1 MEYINYK
8 LVVDDKDV
16 LGYLRE
22 LEGKGLFNMPT
33 YSPSG
38 TETSFGNLFNGDDK
52 MVSLERFTHSH
63 ILYLREKKSPIDSP
77 KGGTLNS
84 TPGVSGSSGAIA
96 DDVFLPR
103 LLKSMEDCAT

>member
-8 LVVDDKDV
+8 LVVDNKDV

-22 LEGKGLFNMPT
+22 LEGKGFFNMRT

-63 ILYLREKKSPIDSP
+63 ILYLREKSHPMTHRRA
-77 KGGTLNS
+77 GL
-84 TPGVSGSSGAIA
+84 
-96 DDVFLPR
+96 
-103 LLKSMEDCAT
+103 

>member
-52 MVSLERFTHSH
+52 MVSLERFTHLFHTFAYIISPG
-63 ILYLREKKSPIDSP
+63 KKV
-77 KGGTLNS
+77 TH
-84 TPGVSGSSGAIA
+84 
-96 DDVFLPR
+96 
-103 LLKSMEDCAT
+103 